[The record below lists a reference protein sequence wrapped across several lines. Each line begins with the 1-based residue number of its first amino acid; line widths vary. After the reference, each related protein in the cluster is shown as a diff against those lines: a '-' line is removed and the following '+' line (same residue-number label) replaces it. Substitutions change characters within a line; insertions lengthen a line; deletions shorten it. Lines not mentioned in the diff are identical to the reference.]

1 MLRRSKKVKDVILFI
16 DEIHTIVGAGS
27 AEGAVDAANILK
39 PLLARGEVQVV
50 GATTLNEYRKY
61 IEKDAAL
68 ERRFS
73 PVTVGEPTTDE
84 TIQILNGIRD
94 KYEAH
99 HNVKLQMKQ

>member
-1 MLRRSKKVKDVILFI
+1 M
-16 DEIHTIVGAGS
+16 GAGS

-99 HNVKLQMKQ
+99 HNVKLVKKL